1 MKGLFKKFLQ
11 GIAFGLGFGIAF
23 VFVQAL
29 AVSYFFDGAT
39 SSSFVQSDFA
49 RGEVD
54 EPPPI
59 IEGYLGSTGVSSG
72 KVSDSDNNVLAAGP
86 GEIRGVVVGDG
97 KKVKGLRL
105 RLGLN
110 KAVNSQWATTNAEG
124 EYSIAVPYGEYK
136 IHGFQ
141 LDPEVANRALPGL
154 IISPMNQHSSDKFVV
169 ADGEPGAGLRLQF
182 VKPVEKHTKKRNFTL
197 DEPVILAWEPYP
209 GASSYRVQV
218 HQKANLNDY
227 LGNNTLFDWSD
238 MPEVSDASLN
248 LQDFTE
254 NLTSGY
260 FYTYHITAISEGGA
274 RISESQRRHQGFD
287 FQIQ

>member
-1 MKGLFKKFLQ
+1 MNGLFKKFLQ
-11 GIAFGLGFGIAF
+11 GIVFGLGFGIAF
-23 VFVQAL
+23 VLVQAL

-39 SSSFVQSDFA
+39 SSSFVRSDLA
-49 RGEVD
+49 GVEVD

-72 KVSDSDNNVLAAGP
+72 EVSDAENNVLAAGP
-86 GEIRGVVVGDG
+86 GEIRGVVVGDS
-97 KKVKGLRL
+97 KKVTGLRL

-110 KAVNSQWATTNAEG
+110 KSVYSQWTTTNADG
-124 EYSIAVPYGEYK
+124 EYSAAVPYGEYK

-141 LDPEVANRALPGL
+141 LDPEAANRALPGL
-154 IISPMNQHSSDKFVV
+154 IVSPMNQHSSDRFVV
-169 ADGEPGAGLRLQF
+169 ADGEPGVGLRLQF
-182 VKPVEKHTKKRNFTL
+182 VKPVVKNTKKRLFTL
-197 DEPVILAWEPYP
+197 DEPVVLAWEPYP

-218 HQKANLNDY
+218 HQKANSNDY
-227 LGNNTLFDWSD
+227 LGNHTLFNWSD

-248 LQDFTE
+248 LQNFTE

-260 FYTYHITAISEGGA
+260 FYTYHITAISEDGA
-274 RISESQRRHQGFD
+274 RLSESQRKHQGYD